1 MEKFLFFD
9 VDGTLVDSRYT
20 QEIGES
26 TLHAV
31 RSARSNGYGCFIASG
46 RNYKGIEMYMD
57 EFDGAVCSDGA
68 SVVIKG
74 REPVFYPLDTEK
86 VKELRDL
93 VLNEYKGNIAVWTD
107 MTGYAC
113 DTLYENFRRWGSSQG
128 RSDEEMKAFGLTHL
142 EEWDEKEEILTCD
155 LEFLCAEDEERFM
168 KNLDPHFEYISTSA
182 SYGRGGI
189 CTGEITAKGITKA
202 SGAVC
207 LVEMLKGDMK
217 NTYAFGDSMNDASL
231 LKAVQHSICMGN
243 GADELKA
250 ISEYV
255 TDDIDKDGLAKAMEY
270 YKLVDKKVSL
280 D

>member
-26 TLHAV
+26 TLNAV
-31 RSARSNGYGCFIASG
+31 RQARKNGYGCFIASG
-46 RNYKGIEMYMD
+46 RNYKGIEMYID

-68 SVVIKG
+68 SIVVKG

-86 VKELRDL
+86 VKELCDL
-93 VLNEYKGNIAVWTD
+93 VLNEYKGSIAIWTD
-107 MTGYAC
+107 QKGFAC
-113 DTLYENFRRWGSSQG
+113 DELYENFRRWGSEQG
-128 RSDEEMKAFGLTHL
+128 RNDEEMRAFGLVHL

-155 LEFLCAEDEERFM
+155 LEFRCAGDEERFE
-168 KNLDPHFEYISTSA
+168 KNLDPHFAYISTSA
-182 SYGRGGI
+182 SYGRGAV
-189 CTGEITAKGITKA
+189 CTGEITAGGITKA

-231 LKAVQHSICMGN
+231 LKVVQHSICMGN
-243 GADELKA
+243 GADALKA
-250 ISEYV
+250 ISDYV
-255 TDDIDKDGLAKAMEY
+255 TDDIDQDGLAKAMKH
-270 YKLVDKKVSL
+270 YKLIE
-280 D
+280 